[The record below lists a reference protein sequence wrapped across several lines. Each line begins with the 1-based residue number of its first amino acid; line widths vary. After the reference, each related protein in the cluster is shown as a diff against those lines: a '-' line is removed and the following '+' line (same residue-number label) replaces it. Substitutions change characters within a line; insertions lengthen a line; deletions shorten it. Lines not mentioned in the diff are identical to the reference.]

1 MNQTLHLTDLVVG
14 YRQPLLGPVSLSLT
28 SGIHI
33 LLGKN
38 GSGKTTLMRTVA
50 GILPPLS
57 GSVTLAAG
65 TQVGYLGHQAALSE
79 GLTVGQ
85 NLRFWQRVTQLY
97 AEAGDLQQLSEQF
110 GLHDLWPRRVRQLSR
125 GQRQLSRGQR
135 QRSDLARVGLTQVG
149 LARPGLFLLD
159 EPLTGLDPLQ
169 AQQMRQKM
177 REWAQHAPLIYSTHS
192 LPEALEMS
200 DSFLVVTG
208 GGLQQLTSHSCR
220 PEAELLR
227 ALEGS

>member
-125 GQRQLSRGQR
+125 GQRQ
-135 QRSDLARVGLTQVG
+135 RSDLARVGLTQVG

-208 GGLQQLTSHSCR
+208 GGLQQLTSHSRR

-227 ALEGS
+227 ALEAS